1 MKIAGF
7 TKQSLIDFPGN
18 ISSIVF
24 TQGCNFRCGFCHNP
38 NLVLP
43 EKFETVY
50 SLPTIFDY
58 LNKYKNLLDAVCI
71 SGGEPTI
78 HSDLP
83 DFISEIKNMGFKV
96 KLDTNGTNSIM
107 LEYLLSNKLID
118 FVAMDIKQVLDFD
131 AYNVVVGNCLTN
143 NMFNQ
148 ILNSIKLIESANIG
162 YQFRTTVVKGF
173 HTHKDIE
180 VLQKRFKT
188 NYKLQQFKPDVYLDS
203 SLELEP
209 LLMD

>member
-131 AYNVVVGNCLTN
+131 AYNIVVGNCLTN

-173 HTHKDIE
+173 HNHQQVE
-180 VLQKRFKT
+180 VLQNRFKT

>member
-83 DFISEIKNMGFKV
+83 DFISQIKNMGLKV
-96 KLDTNGTNSIM
+96 KLDTNGTNSKM
-107 LEYLLSNKLID
+107 LDSLLTRKLID

-131 AYNVVVGNCLTN
+131 AYNIVVGNCLTN
-143 NMFNQ
+143 KMFDE
-148 ILNSIKLIESANIG
+148 ILNSIKLIENSNIG

-173 HTHKDIE
+173 HTHQNIE
-180 VLQKRFKT
+180 FLQNRFKT

-203 SLELEP
+203 SLILEP
-209 LLMD
+209 LLIE